1 MKDSKGDKATGP
13 DGFNMFFIKST
24 WNIIKS
30 DLVEALKEFQV
41 SSFLPSAIN
50 SIFICL
56 IPKKDFAGSIGDFR
70 PISLVG
76 IIYKIMSKCLMK
88 RFKKCLGKVINASQN
103 VFLDNR
109 QIVDAALVA
118 NELLD
123 SRRASGKNGIPLK
136 LDLEKAFDSVSWDF
150 ILFMLKRFNFP
161 NTWISWIQSCIFSMH
176 YSVLVN
182 GAPYD
187 FFSSKRGI
195 CQDDSIS
202 PYLFICAMEILS
214 GMLSK
219 ANDCDF
225 FKGFMMNEREGESVV
240 THLLHVDDALIFYED
255 SKEQDPCALHGRF
268 TTMGSSLF
276 TLSMSTSFLNV
287 TKGNMIFQQIRF
299 GLAAFHPK
307 YVVLCG

>member
-187 FFSSKRGI
+187 FFSSKRG
-195 CQDDSIS
+195 
-202 PYLFICAMEILS
+202 
-214 GMLSK
+214 
-219 ANDCDF
+219 
-225 FKGFMMNEREGESVV
+225 FMMNEREGESVV